1 VTTQYSYR
9 ERLLVT
15 LALLVCLLGVA
26 AFPDLTADDLS
37 PLQGGAAHIGISP
50 VRGSSSISS
59 RASSKLR
66 SLFSS
71 QHKRSNAIL
80 ARDLATRHSLCA
92 SGHVYLTLHNCA
104 GNTAY
109 FAGAGRSP
117 PASL

>member
-1 VTTQYSYR
+1 VTTQHSYR

-50 VRGSSSISS
+50 ARGASSIYS

-71 QHKRSNAIL
+71 QQKRSSAIL
-80 ARDLATRHSLCA
+80 ARDVSARHSLCA
-92 SGHVYLTLHNCA
+92 SGRVYLSFHNCA
-104 GNTAY
+104 GSTAY

>member
-1 VTTQYSYR
+1 VTIQYSHR

-15 LALLVCLLGVA
+15 LALLVCLLGAA
-26 AFPDLTADDLS
+26 AFPGLTDSDLS
-37 PLQGGAAHIGISP
+37 PLQSGAAHIGISP
-50 VRGSSSISS
+50 ARGASSIYS

-71 QHKRSNAIL
+71 QHKRSNAVL
-80 ARDLATRHSLCA
+80 ARQAAARRSLRA
-92 SGHVYLTLHNCA
+92 SGRVYLSFHNCA
-104 GNTAY
+104 GSTAY